1 MFCPKCGS
9 PDQSPETYCRRC
21 GIFLPDLEK
30 KTKPRNTP
38 QEHVKVNIV
47 LSSMTI
53 VASFT
58 LAILLYSILG
68 FRQST
73 HPLIYVTA
81 GLLIAMGCWH
91 VQSLYRTLQLRK
103 HFRAN
108 RPEVSL
114 VEEPGSIEGAPTGK
128 FLDAANLGNVVPAS
142 VTERTTLHLVERN
155 DDLSQPE

>member
-9 PDQSPETYCRRC
+9 PEQLPETYCRRC
-21 GIFLPDLEK
+21 GVFLPDLDK
-30 KTKPRNTP
+30 KAKPRNTP
-38 QEHVKVNIV
+38 QEHVKVNLV

-53 VASFT
+53 VASLT

-68 FRQST
+68 FRETT

-108 RPEVSL
+108 RPEVGL
-114 VEEPGSIEGAPTGK
+114 VEPPGSIEAAPTGK
-128 FLDAANLGNVVPAS
+128 FLDAAELGNVVPAT
-142 VTERTTLHLVERN
+142 VTEQTTLHLVERK
-155 DDLSQPE
+155 DGLSQTE

>member
-9 PDQSPETYCRRC
+9 PEQLPETYCRRC
-21 GIFLPDLEK
+21 GIFLPDPDK
-30 KTKPRNTP
+30 KAKPRNTP
-38 QEHVKVNIV
+38 QEHVKVNMV
-47 LSSMTI
+47 LSSLTI

-81 GLLIAMGCWH
+81 ALLIAMGIWH
-91 VQSLYRTLQLRK
+91 VQTLYRTLQLRK

-108 RPEVSL
+108 RPEINL
-114 VEEPGSIEGAPTGK
+114 VGGADSIETAPTGK
-128 FLDAANLGNVVPAS
+128 FLNEPVLSDFVPAS
-142 VTERTTLHLVERN
+142 VTERTTLHLVERKE
-155 DDLSQPE
+155 DLSQSE